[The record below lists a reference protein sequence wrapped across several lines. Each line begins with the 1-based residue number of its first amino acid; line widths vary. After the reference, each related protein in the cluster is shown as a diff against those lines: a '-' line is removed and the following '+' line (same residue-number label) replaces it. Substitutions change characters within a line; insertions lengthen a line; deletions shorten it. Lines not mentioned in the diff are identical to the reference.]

1 MEQTYAIAAAWLA
14 LAVLST
20 VLASHLRISMA
31 LVEICVGMVA
41 ALVADHF
48 FYPNALGANL
58 DWLRFIASIGAVLL
72 TFLAGAELDP
82 TVMKAKRRE
91 VAIVGMFGFFAPFLG
106 CAALARFVLG
116 WNGPA
121 SWLAGIALSTTSMAV
136 VYAVML
142 EFGFNKTEFGKGIL
156 GACFVNDLGTVIALG
171 LMFAPFTYRTA
182 VFVGVSVVLIALLP
196 WITSQLTARYGNR
209 TAAIRTKWILLVL
222 CGMGALALWSGNEA
236 VLPAYI
242 AGMVLAKTIGRDN
255 FYVRRLRTLT
265 IGFLTPFYFLRAGSL
280 VSLPALASAPL
291 VFLALFS
298 AKTASKI
305 FGLFP
310 VVGMFR
316 ANGKERWYYTL
327 LMSTGLTFGTISAL
341 YGLTHNI
348 VTKEQYSFLVAAV
361 IASAV
366 IPTLIANAVF
376 LPRHLLPSVPMMHE
390 EIPQL
395 ETISAGGRLRQWA
408 WGRVNPANG
417 LLEPHDHVA
426 VQQQL
431 VRASV
436 VAIGKEVGRAGP
448 VPANL
453 RADGDVRVRRPVQA
467 GGKLEVVAGSP
478 GARHARAV
486 LVAEPLEAHARLPA
500 FVDLAVEILVRRRTN
515 WRSCR
520 RRPPRARWR
529 SRTESRTASSSPS
542 FCSITRLYSV
552 RIFVLGSSCS
562 RPALTFSAMLV
573 RLLQLSHLIPPVNAR
588 SLLLSSQLSHPRVM
602 PAVIVKSPSGSRR

>member
-1 MEQTYAIAAAWLA
+1 MEQTYTIAAAWLA

-20 VLASHLRISMA
+20 VLASHMRVSMA

-41 ALVADHF
+41 ALAADHF
-48 FYPNALGANL
+48 LYPNALGANL

-82 TVMKAKRRE
+82 AAMKAKLRE
-91 VAIVGMFGFFAPFLG
+91 VIIVGLFGFLAPFLG

-136 VYAVML
+136 VYSVML

-171 LMFAPFTYRTA
+171 LIFAPFTYRTVIFA
-182 VFVGVSVVLIALLP
+182 GVSVVLIALLP
-196 WITSQLTARYGNR
+196 SITSHLIARYGNR

-222 CGMGALALWSGNEA
+222 CGLGALALWSGSEA

-242 AGMVLAKTIGRDN
+242 AGMVLAKTIGRDH

-298 AKTASKI
+298 AKTASKV

-316 ANGKERWYYTL
+316 EDGKERWYYTL

-341 YGLTHNI
+341 YGLTHEI

-366 IPTLIANAVF
+366 VPTLVANAVF
-376 LPRHLLPSVPMMHE
+376 LPRHLLPEMPMVHE

-395 ETISAGGRLRQWA
+395 ETVSASAGFS
-408 WGRVNPANG
+408 NG
-417 LLEPHDHVA
+417 L
-426 VQQQL
+426 
-431 VRASV
+431 
-436 VAIGKEVGRAGP
+436 
-448 VPANL
+448 
-453 RADGDVRVRRPVQA
+453 GD
-467 GGKLEVVAGSP
+467 E
-478 GARHARAV
+478 
-486 LVAEPLEAHARLPA
+486 
-500 FVDLAVEILVRRRTN
+500 
-515 WRSCR
+515 
-520 RRPPRARWR
+520 
-529 SRTESRTASSSPS
+529 
-542 FCSITRLYSV
+542 
-552 RIFVLGSSCS
+552 
-562 RPALTFSAMLV
+562 
-573 RLLQLSHLIPPVNAR
+573 
-588 SLLLSSQLSHPRVM
+588 
-602 PAVIVKSPSGSRR
+602 